1 MDESTHTTRFNFDHW
16 ATLARENP
24 EDFEAARSHT
34 IDLAIGRARA
44 GKQHRLCQL
53 QWKLDQIRQIS
64 TTPLLACLRMN
75 RLMWD
80 SVCGDD
86 GLLVRL
92 NQLQSA
98 EKPARPGCHSA
109 VILPFRRLGFDRA
122 TGFRSPD
129 RNPIA

>member
-1 MDESTHTTRFNFDHW
+1 MDESTHTTRFDFDHW
-16 ATLARENP
+16 ATLARKNP

-44 GKQHRLCQL
+44 GKQHRLRQL
-53 QWKLDQIRQIS
+53 QWKLDQIRH
-64 TTPLLACLRMN
+64 TARTPLLACLRMN

-92 NQLQSA
+92 NQLQQPGNRPATAPQDA
-98 EKPARPGCHSA
+98 E
-109 VILPFRRLGFDRA
+109 ILPFRR
-122 TGFRSPD
+122 
-129 RNPIA
+129 